1 MINDKF
7 MIGLIIT
14 LEKAYAY
21 ICKIKGLVLSK
32 LKILCCDSFTKL
44 IYLLCGCIT
53 ELRKQ
58 DCLLSLKSGTLT
70 CCALG
75 L

>member
-32 LKILCCDSFTKL
+32 LKILYSL
-44 IYLLCGCIT
+44 YLLCGCIT

-70 CCALG
+70 CGVLG